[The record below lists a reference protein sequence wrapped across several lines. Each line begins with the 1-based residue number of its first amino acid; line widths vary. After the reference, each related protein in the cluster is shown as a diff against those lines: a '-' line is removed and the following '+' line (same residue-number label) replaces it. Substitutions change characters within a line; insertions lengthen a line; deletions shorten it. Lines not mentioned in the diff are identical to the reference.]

1 MAVINGTNVYSVPVF
16 NAVVVCKALN
26 IHIKK
31 IAKKRLMIRL
41 LGNTSF
47 AILMRCFFVR
57 IKGNNTSA
65 ASRNLNN
72 VKENGLITPDSFSED
87 KKILQPALSLIR
99 TKGDI

>member
-16 NAVVVCKALN
+16 NAVVVCKAMN

-87 KKILQPALSLIR
+87 KKDPATSAVTNKDKR
-99 TKGDI
+99 